1 MAIAGGACSAYRCW
15 VIAGELFVSAT
26 TRLRTDCATV
36 DDAIQRLSRGEAV
49 TVAGADMPALRRVLA
64 REGVRG

>member
-1 MAIAGGACSAYRCW
+1 
-15 VIAGELFVSAT
+15 VIAGELFVAAT

-36 DDAIQRLSRGEAV
+36 DDAFQRLSRGEAV